1 MCYYQPV
8 SSAIKNLVLKNIT
21 FDLFRLLRVSRI
33 RLPFLYSY
41 KLSGQVLDE
50 VKDSKYLGVT
60 ISDNLDWSKHITT
73 TTTKAN
79 ARLSFIKRN
88 LKDCPQKLK
97 EIAYFSLVRSFVDYA
112 SAVWDPHQKF
122 NQEKLEMVQRRAA
135 RFVKSRYKRTDSV
148 TAMLD
153 KLGWPILSKRRQ
165 GRQTHSILQNY

>member
-1 MCYYQPV
+1 M
-8 SSAIKNLVLKNIT
+8 
-21 FDLFRLLRVSRI
+21 RSRT
-33 RLPFLYSY
+33 PN
-41 KLSGQVLDE
+41 
-50 VKDSKYLGVT
+50 T
-60 ISDNLDWSKHITT
+60 CDNLDWSKHITT

-122 NQEKLEMVQRRAA
+122 NQEKLEMVQRSCVGLLGL
-135 RFVKSRYKRTDSV
+135 FVKSRYKRTDSV

-153 KLGWPILSKRRQ
+153 ELGWPILSKGARTPDSFYFTKLLTTWHKYPRQ
-165 GRQTHSILQNY
+165 ALL